1 MGFLDRADFNCS
13 FIAVRATQYMRS
25 LLVRR
30 I

>member
-13 FIAVRATQYMRS
+13 FIAVRATQYMRT
-25 LLVRR
+25 LVRR